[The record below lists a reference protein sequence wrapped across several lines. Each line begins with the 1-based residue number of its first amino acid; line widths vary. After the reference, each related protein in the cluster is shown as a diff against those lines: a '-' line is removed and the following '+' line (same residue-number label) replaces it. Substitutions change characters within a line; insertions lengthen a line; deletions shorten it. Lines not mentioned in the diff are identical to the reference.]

1 MLRGGWRKSSK
12 GILPAL
18 SEDLNQ
24 SSSFRFSKPLAIN
37 MSIRFEEIQIFSIS
51 SKENEF
57 DQQHQSPQHQDKD
70 LLFTH
75 NLSLLHWNQ
84 DRAWH
89 SYEVPVLFN

>member
-1 MLRGGWRKSSK
+1 MLRGGVEKKAQKAYFLRF
-12 GILPAL
+12 

-57 DQQHQSPQHQDKD
+57 DQQHRSPQHQDKD

-75 NLSLLHWNQ
+75 NLSSAALEPRSGL
-84 DRAWH
+84 A
-89 SYEVPVLFN
+89 